1 MLLLSFTVFSQTK
14 DWKQYNSSMA
24 GFEVGYPSDW
34 RVEQEEAK
42 GGIWRVTIN
51 SPGVR
56 DDDVW
61 EHNSI
66 TICSKPKKDSFE
78 TLDRCAEHHL
88 PVNKHKIV
96 SEKTFTLNGLEIRKL
111 ETKEEFSSTSIF
123 FVAFFSTK
131 DRDFQVSGFFRKIFN
146 LERFVPVFD
155 QMLST
160 FHPSAEKSLTTY
172 KNEKYDFAITYPTAW
187 KNCPTAEINYNP
199 EEETLLKIVP
209 IKENCSGN
217 NFISVSRMTK
227 LSNEKNNLDVKE
239 FLKEQ
244 NFTKIVPYLEFGN
257 IGTAVG
263 EKITDT
269 SGYRER
275 YFYTNYPQTY
285 ELLKISEMYE
295 INNETYQKEAKEILT
310 TARRFL
316 KFQ

>member
-1 MLLLSFTVFSQTK
+1 MFLSGFTVFSQSK
-14 DWKQYNSSMA
+14 DWKRYNSSMA

-34 RVEQEEAK
+34 RVKQEEAK

-66 TICSKPKKDSFE
+66 TICSKPKKASFE

-96 SEKTFTLNGLEIRKL
+96 SEKTFTLNGLEIRKI
-111 ETKEEFSSTSIF
+111 ETKEEFSSNSIF

-155 QMLST
+155 QMLTT
-160 FHPSAEKSLTTY
+160 FQPATEKSVVIY
-172 KNEKYDFAITYPTAW
+172 KNEKYDFALTYPTTRKSCSTNA
-187 KNCPTAEINYNP
+187 INYNP
-199 EEETLLKIVP
+199 DEETILRLVP
-209 IKENCSGN
+209 NKENCLGN
-217 NFISVSRMTK
+217 NYISVLRMTK
-227 LSNEKNNLDVKE
+227 LSNKKNNLEVKG
-239 FLKEQ
+239 FLNAKD
-244 NFTKIVPYLEFGN
+244 FTKPISYIEFGN
-257 IGTAVG
+257 IGGAIG
-263 EKITDT
+263 EKVIE
-269 SGYRER
+269 SEIYRER

-295 INNETYQKEAKEILT
+295 INNETYQKEAMEILT